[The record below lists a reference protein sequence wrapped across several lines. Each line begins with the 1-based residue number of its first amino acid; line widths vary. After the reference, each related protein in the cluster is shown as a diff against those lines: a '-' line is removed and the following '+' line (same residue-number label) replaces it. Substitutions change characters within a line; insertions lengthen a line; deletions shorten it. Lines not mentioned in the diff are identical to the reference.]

1 MKTPTS
7 GHRAR
12 RDFAIVC
19 AVTGIFSWASVQF
32 DLSESLFRWTHA
44 REWMQLDELPQI
56 TVVLSVMLVWFSW
69 RRILELQSELLRR
82 RQAEVRLAEALSEN
96 RRLGQQA
103 VELQES
109 ERRTLAREIHDE
121 LGQYLVAIRLDAA
134 SVRRASGSDRRLAED
149 AAASIA
155 RHVDHVQAAVKQI
168 IGRLRPAGLD
178 ELGLAAALESCIETW
193 QARLPHTRIVLQMN
207 GHLDDLGEEASLALF
222 RLTQE
227 CLTNVLRHAQA
238 KAVNLELLDETLES
252 GARAVRFSAKDD
264 GVGANL
270 AGARRGFG
278 LAGMR
283 ERVLALGG
291 QFDIRSRPG
300 SGFEVRATV
309 IVPSK
314 PKEGSLNESHTDD
327 RG

>member
-1 MKTPTS
+1 MKTATAE
-7 GHRAR
+7 HRPR
-12 RDFAIVC
+12 SDFAIVC
-19 AVTGIFSWASVQF
+19 AVTGIFSWVSVQF
-32 DLSESLFRWTHA
+32 DLSESLFRWAHA

-69 RRILELQSELLRR
+69 RRILELRSELLRR

-121 LGQYLVAIRLDAA
+121 LGQYLVAIHLDAA
-134 SVRRASGSDRRLAED
+134 SVRRASGSDRRTAED

-155 RHVDHVQAAVKQI
+155 RHVDHVQAAVKRI

-178 ELGLAAALESCIETW
+178 ELGLAAALESCIEAW

-207 GHLDDLGEEASLALF
+207 GHLDDLGEEANLALF

-238 KAVNLELLDETLES
+238 KLVNLEFLDETSES
-252 GARAVRFSAKDD
+252 GARTICFLARDD
-264 GVGANL
+264 GVGADL
-270 AGARRGFG
+270 AASRRGFG
-278 LAGMR
+278 LPGMR

-291 QFDIRSRPG
+291 QFDIRSTPG

-309 IVPSK
+309 RVPSGT
-314 PKEGSLNESHTDD
+314 KEGS
-327 RG
+327 